1 MNSTSITSKFAICVA
16 IVGSA
21 FGFSTAYA
29 HQNSDLERNVQT
41 SSMNDSQVQEKV
53 IAAGY
58 KNIERIKAK
67 RNAYEVDAMNDAGQR
82 VEIYLDSSTGDVVR
96 TKIKSDQNHTD
107 RHSARHQQS

>member
-1 MNSTSITSKFAICVA
+1 MNSTSITSKIAICAA

-21 FGFSTAYA
+21 LAFTPAHA
-29 HQNSDLERNVQT
+29 HQNNDTDNNVQT
-41 SSMNDSQVQEKV
+41 SSMTDGQVQEKV

-67 RNAYEVDAMNDAGQR
+67 RNAYEVTAVNDAGQR
-82 VEIYLDSSTGDVVR
+82 VEIYLDSATGDVVR

-107 RHSARHQQS
+107 RHSAPNQQS